1 MRYFRLVLA
10 SGMLMLGACSGGEPS
25 HVDTTSNLDTVA
37 MPAPMPA
44 SPGRSVAAAPITG
57 QIHEVKLIGDAQG
70 YRFEPANITARV
82 GDGIR
87 FVVMSLPPHNIAFDP
102 ATIPAGSKE
111 QLFANMPNS
120 TDGTSDMLI
129 AENDTLLLSL
139 GNLPLGKY
147 PFHCTPHLAMGMKGE
162 ITVIP

>member
-1 MRYFRLVLA
+1 MRYSRLVLA
-10 SGMLMLGACSGGEPS
+10 SGMLMLWACSGGEPS
-25 HVDTTSNLDTVA
+25 HVDSTSNVDTVA

-44 SPGRSVAAAPITG
+44 PPGSSVAAAPITG

-87 FVVMSLPPHNIAFDP
+87 FVVISLPPHNVAFDP
-102 ATIPAGSKE
+102 ATIPAGSRE
-111 QLFANMPNS
+111 QLFANMSNS

-139 GNLPLGKY
+139 GNLPLGNY

-162 ITVIP
+162 ITLIP